1 MPRVGISL
9 GSNLGDRLAHL
20 RSAVGRL
27 APLRT
32 SPHLL
37 LSPVFET
44 EPVDCPAGSGAFY
57 NAVVEIETDLP
68 PLELLAATQ
77 AIEREMGRPDVRE
90 VNAPRTVDLDL
101 LYYDALQL
109 ETPGLVLPH
118 PRMGQRAFVLRPLAA
133 IRPDLVPP
141 GCEAVLVDEGVREA
155 GVSLVEPEE
164 GNAPASGPAPQ
175 PSVPHP

>member
-1 MPRVGISL
+1 MARVGISL

-20 RSAVGRL
+20 RSAVERL

-37 LSPVFET
+37 RSPVFET

-57 NAVVEIETDLP
+57 NAVVEIETDLS
-68 PLELLAATQ
+68 PLDLLAATQ

-101 LYYDALQL
+101 LYYDDLQL
-109 ETPGLVLPH
+109 EVPGLILPH

-141 GCEAVLVDEGVREA
+141 GCEAVLADEGVREA
-155 GVSLVEPEE
+155 GVSLVGPEKSEPL
-164 GNAPASGPAPQ
+164 SSR
-175 PSVPHP
+175 PSIR